1 MGNNPIT
8 LYKIEMEFMKTM
20 PEDWWEKQ
28 ENEINIAAAAI
39 AQETIGRIA
48 AQIKWKHQ
56 VEDEKEVLKLLKQ
69 IERVLDMSADEILDQ
84 LIVTAKH
91 KACMS
96 TFEKHYSHLCLKNDA
111 GEVLIPLSAIPTIHL
126 RTHAETKAAIEQ
138 LQCEYPELVF
148 AETMRIRPDLIRV
161 IKALCVWDYR
171 SIQLLRHRHGC
182 PRQ

>member
-1 MGNNPIT
+1 MNR
-8 LYKIEMEFMKTM
+8 L
-20 PEDWWEKQ
+20 
-28 ENEINIAAAAI
+28 
-39 AQETIGRIA
+39 
-48 AQIKWKHQ
+48 
-56 VEDEKEVLKLLKQ
+56 
-69 IERVLDMSADEILDQ
+69 
-84 LIVTAKH
+84 
-91 KACMS
+91 